1 MKKLA
6 AAIVAIL
13 ILVPTLAVIA
23 FGVTQPALFE
33 AALWR
38 AFWTFV
44 AFCGVVIAILIA
56 VLHNRRERRERT
68 YMDGALPLM
77 KRRRRIWRSEAHPL
91 AALWFFLVGDE
102 FYIDPNRMAAA
113 GWHIDPLGQM
123 AEMAPAA
130 GWQVQHE
137 YNLAVEGT
145 NKARAIAPGDETW
158 RHLFG
163 RHARPEFPSARVLNP
178 KPPKPIEPAGLIGMN
193 EDPPP
198 HHEPLPDIGTALQT
212 YRGPTVYL
220 GQNDEDVALWNP
232 RTDPHLGVWGKS
244 GSGKTTRAGLTVA
257 LAQIVQ
263 GYRVIVIDPD
273 LENGTSVWRSLSPW
287 AQVITPGEPGCT
299 LWDEIMQWYE
309 ARRAKLEQTG
319 VSENYQLARPLTPLA
334 IHFEEF
340 VRWRDRC
347 KARGGADKK
356 HYDHVVDCLSEI
368 AQRGRKPG
376 CHLTVYG
383 QLPGELPE
391 TIAGNL
397 VGVTFKQNANQ
408 GNKVGHWGAHQLGV
422 GEFAYEGSVYNSF
435 QPVADVPRLLG
446 GRTPRDYIVSP
457 TATVPNRSHVAVPD
471 PVPEPVSVYVPEV
484 DTLAGNA
491 GNDGNGNK
499 WEAFARDWRDQNPTG
514 GPSALARAMCEA
526 DGNVKPYTDY
536 KSEAARRL
544 AAIDAER
551 PTQPPTALDT
561 LRAMGFDP
569 FAPRS
574 SDERGANGR

>member
-6 AAIVAIL
+6 TVFVAI
-13 ILVPTLAVIA
+13 IIIAPTLAVVA

-38 AFWTFV
+38 VFWAFCAV
-44 AFCGVVIAILIA
+44 CGVVIAILIA
-56 VLHNRRERRERT
+56 ILHNRRERRERT

-77 KRRRRIWRSEAHPL
+77 RRRRRIWRADLPFV
-91 AALWFFLVGDE
+91 AALYAFAVGDE
-102 FYIDPNRMAAA
+102 FFIDPNRMV
-113 GWHIDPLGQM
+113 
-123 AEMAPAA
+123 APAWSFSA
-130 GWQVQHE
+130 FGQVQEQIGSIPLPVQHE
-137 YNLAVEGT
+137 YNLHVEKT
-145 NKARAIAPGDETW
+145 NMMRAAMPGDETW
-158 RHLFG
+158 RHRYG
-163 RHARPEFPSARVLNP
+163 RDAQAPRFPSARVLAP
-178 KPPKPIEPAGLIGMN
+178 KIEKAQPLALPQLDD
-193 EDPPP
+193 EPTP
-198 HHEPLPDIGTALQT
+198 HREPLPDVGAALAT
-212 YRGPTVYL
+212 YKGPTVFL

-232 RTDPHLGVWGKS
+232 RNDPHLGVWGKS

-257 LAQIVQ
+257 LAQIIQ

-309 ARRAKLEQTG
+309 ARRATIEQRGAT
-319 VSENYQLARPLTPLA
+319 ENYQLPKPLPPLA

-347 KARGGADKK
+347 KHRGGDDKK
-356 HYDHVVDCLSEI
+356 YYDYTVDCLSEI

-408 GNKVGHWGAHQLGV
+408 GNKVGHWGAHQLRE

-435 QPVADVPRLLG
+435 QPVVDVPRLLG

-457 TATVPNRSHVAVPD
+457 TATVSNRSRTVNVRERES
-471 PVPEPVSVYVPEV
+471 VLPENTHSHEQ
-484 DTLAGNA
+484 ANA
-491 GNDGNGNK
+491 NGGSK
-499 WEAFARDWRDQNPTG
+499 WEEFTRDWLQNNQPS
-514 GPSALARAMCEA
+514 PSALARAMASAE
-526 DGNVKPYTDY
+526 GGEKPYERY
-536 KSEAARRL
+536 KGIAAQMIAKCQPQL
-544 AAIDAER
+544 PLTWHYAAGD
-551 PTQPPTALDT
+551 D
-561 LRAMGFDP
+561 
-569 FAPRS
+569 
-574 SDERGANGR
+574 